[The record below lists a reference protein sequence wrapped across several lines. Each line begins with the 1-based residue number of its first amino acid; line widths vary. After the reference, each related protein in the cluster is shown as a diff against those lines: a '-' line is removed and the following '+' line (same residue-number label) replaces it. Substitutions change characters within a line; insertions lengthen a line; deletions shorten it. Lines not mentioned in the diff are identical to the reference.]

1 MPVNT
6 ILDRFI
12 FIVRPFAHENP
23 SQSGAS
29 RKRSSNRRSL
39 KTWAIR
45 LHMDGDSILRLGQN
59 LSTCYLQTCLQN
71 VSPRS
76 CPQNAQYL
84 LDHKKIASETQIKIT
99 FCDSY

>member
-45 LHMDGDSILRLGQN
+45 LHMDGDSILRLG
-59 LSTCYLQTCLQN
+59 
-71 VSPRS
+71 
-76 CPQNAQYL
+76 
-84 LDHKKIASETQIKIT
+84 LDGSSFPHGTNGNDIAMWLEEN
-99 FCDSY
+99 